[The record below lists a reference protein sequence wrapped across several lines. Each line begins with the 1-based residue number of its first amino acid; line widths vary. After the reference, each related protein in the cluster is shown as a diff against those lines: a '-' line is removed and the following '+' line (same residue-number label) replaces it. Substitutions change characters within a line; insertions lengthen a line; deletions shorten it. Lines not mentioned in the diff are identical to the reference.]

1 MSAGTERAAT
11 TTIQLMVD
19 TKEELNALKES
30 NNMSTYDDVIKFLIN
45 TRKTSV
51 KSLFGCT
58 PEMTPFE
65 REEEDSHRVPGH

>member
-1 MSAGTERAAT
+1 MSASTEKPGT

-19 TKEELNALKES
+19 TKEELNALKEC
-30 NNMSTYDDVIKFLIN
+30 NNMNTYDDVIKFLIN

-58 PEMTPFE
+58 PDMTPFK
-65 REEEDSHRVPGH
+65 REEDDSHRVPGN

>member
-1 MSAGTERAAT
+1 
-11 TTIQLMVD
+11 
-19 TKEELNALKES
+19 
-30 NNMSTYDDVIKFLIN
+30 MSTYDDVIKFLIN

-65 REEEDSHRVPGH
+65 REEDDSHRVPGH

>member
-1 MSAGTERAAT
+1 MTADAQRPAT

-19 TKEELNALKES
+19 TKEELTALKES
-30 NNMSTYDDVIKFLIN
+30 NNMGTYDDVIRFLIN

-58 PEMTPFE
+58 PEMTSFT
-65 REEEDSHRVPGH
+65 REEDDSHRVPGH